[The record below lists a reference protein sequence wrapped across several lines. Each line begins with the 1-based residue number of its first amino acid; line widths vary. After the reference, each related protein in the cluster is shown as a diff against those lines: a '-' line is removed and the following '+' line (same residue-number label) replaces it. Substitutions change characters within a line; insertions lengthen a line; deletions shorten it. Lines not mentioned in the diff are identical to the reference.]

1 MVCYGDKVNTSWLD
15 GFVYGQTTAKAI
27 EFYNGKIKVLDNNLK
42 ELAKV
47 VQGKDVQ
54 LRAIEDGK

>member
-1 MVCYGDKVNTSWLD
+1 MVRRGNERKLT
-15 GFVYGQTTAKAI
+15 GFIRGQTTAKAI
-27 EFYNGKIKVLDNNLK
+27 EFYNGKIKVLDSNLK
-42 ELAKV
+42 DLAKV